1 MNKTNT
7 NNISC
12 FYLKSNKDKL
22 IDSGFISNV
31 FNVYL
36 NESLLNEENNILN
49 INNNSSFYLKYSVVD
64 DIDILPSMIFSNV
77 EKLSSIKLPD
87 VYTKISNKAFYGA
100 SMLSSIVMNNVTSIG
115 SHAFDG
121 CTRLKEIKLDNV
133 KDLYDYSLA
142 GCGIK
147 SVKLYK
153 SEDDDFM
160 TIYTGLF
167 KDCKNLKEYIDEEN
181 NYYIG
186 ASAFAGCTSL
196 EKVKVGNFLGSAG
209 RKTIQD
215 CYLIGS
221 EEIYEGEAVEE
232 ENTDNTEVLPDQVF
246 AGCSKLNEI
255 SFLDDIKEVGVG
267 SMMFCSSIENINAKF
282 NVINKYGLKNCVKL
296 KDIDLSECTTIK
308 EYGLQNCNSLKT
320 IDIDS
325 LENVEIGAFDSC
337 DSLQTVK
344 NNHLSS
350 IPDFMFRNCKCL
362 SSIEGFDNITEV
374 GAEAF
379 MNCQS
384 LLPVDLSHINKFG
397 DYSFSN
403 CSYLVNISLNENAEL
418 GNGVFENCTN
428 LREFEIPA
436 NITSLP
442 ENLFKGCKELNKVI
456 INYHDDSDFNVS
468 ALENCNKMSYIEI
481 KESERYSTPNNNCI
495 YDKQNNEIIYVCKA
509 INLFEINLDDYA
521 ENVSISD
528 TAFNNCLCNI
538 ILIKDVDAPDINAN
552 TFKNI
557 RYKNYHI
564 LINKNDK
571 LFSKYMKLL
580 GKKHIYSY
588 VVDQET
594 DSDDGNGGPSHA
606 PINHAP
612 INDDS
617 I

>member
-12 FYLKSNKDKL
+12 LYIKSNKDKL

-36 NESLLNEENNILN
+36 NKILLPEENNILN
-49 INNNSSFYLKYSVVD
+49 INYNLSFTLDYSV
-64 DIDILPSMIFSNV
+64 IDTINTLPSMIFSNV
-77 EKLSSIKLPD
+77 DKLASITLPNN
-87 VYTKISNKAFYGA
+87 YTKISNKAFSGA
-100 SMLSSIVMNNVTSIG
+100 SALTTIRMNNVTSIG

-121 CTRLKEIKLDNV
+121 CIKLKELKLDNIT
-133 KDLYDYSLA
+133 DLYDYSLS

-147 SVKLYK
+147 SAKLQK
-153 SEDDDFM
+153 SEEDDFI

-167 KDCKNLKEYIDEEN
+167 EDCKNLKEYIDEEN
-181 NYYIG
+181 DYYIG

-196 EKVKVGNFLGSAG
+196 EKVKIGNFLGTAG

-232 ENTDNTEVLPDQVF
+232 ENTNNTEKLPDQVF

-267 SMMFCSSIENINAKF
+267 SMMFCSKIENINAKF

-296 KDIDLSECTTIK
+296 KNLDLSECTTIG

-325 LENVEIGAFDSC
+325 LEDVGAGAFDSC

-344 NNHLSS
+344 NNHLTT
-350 IPDFMFRNCKCL
+350 IPDFMFRNCTYL
-362 SSIEGFDNITEV
+362 SSIEGFKNITEV
-374 GAEAF
+374 GNEAF
-379 MNCQS
+379 MNCRS
-384 LLPVDLSHINKFG
+384 LLPVDFTYITNFG
-397 DYSFSN
+397 DSSFSN
-403 CSYLVNISLNENAEL
+403 CSYLVNIKLNENAEL
-418 GNGVFENCTN
+418 GNSVFENCSS

-436 NITSLP
+436 SITNLP
-442 ENLFKGCKELNKVI
+442 DNLFKGCKELSKVI
-456 INYHDDSDFNVS
+456 INYHDDSDFNVT

-495 YDKQNNEIIYVCKA
+495 YDKINNEILYVCKN

-521 ENVSISD
+521 ENVSIND
-528 TAFNNCLCNI
+528 NAFNNCICNI
-538 ILIKDVDAPDINAN
+538 ILIKDVKAPDINLN
-552 TFKNI
+552 TFKNMK
-557 RYKNYHI
+557 YKNYHV
-564 LINKNDK
+564 LIN
-571 LFSKYMKLL
+571 SKDERFGKYIMLL

-594 DSDDGNGGPSHA
+594 DSDDGNNEQNNTF
-606 PINHAP
+606 I
-612 INDDS
+612 DDS
-617 I
+617 TE

>member
-36 NESLLNEENNILN
+36 NESLLNEENNIMN

-100 SMLSSIVMNNVTSIG
+100 SMLSSIIMNNVTSIG

-167 KDCKNLKEYIDEEN
+167 KDCKNLKEYVDEEN

-325 LENVEIGAFDSC
+325 LEDVEIGAFDSC

-362 SSIEGFDNITEV
+362 SSIEGFDNITKV

-384 LLPVDLSHINKFG
+384 LLPIDLSHITKFG

-428 LREFEIPA
+428 LKEFEIPA

-456 INYHDDSDFNVS
+456 INYHDDGDFNVS
-468 ALENCNKMSYIEI
+468 ALENCNKMNYIEI

-538 ILIKDVDAPDINAN
+538 ILIKDVAAPDINAN

-564 LINKNDK
+564 LINKNDN
-571 LFSKYMKLL
+571 LFFKYIKLL

-594 DSDDGNGGPSHA
+594 DSDDGNDGPS
-606 PINHAP
+606 HAP